1 MLCKKSIPQVVT
13 SGLSWQFSVWLEPSS
28 RWVGLSP
35 APSLELIA
43 RGPSLL
49 RITGAQSP
57 QEPNRWDFTAF
68 PSETK
73 DLVPGRYWY
82 ALRATAGAQ
91 TSDLDTGSF
100 TARAD
105 LATAEGEID
114 LRTPDEIALDNID
127 AVLAGRAKVD
137 QQRYRINNRELY
149 RESMTELLRLR
160 RYYAKRVAA
169 ARQKAMGVNP
179 FGRKLR
185 IRLS

>member
-1 MLCKKSIPQVVT
+1 MLCKKSIPQFVT
-13 SGLSWQFSVWLEPSS
+13 SGLSWQFSIWLDHGRP
-28 RWVGLSP
+28 WGGNWDGLT
-35 APSLELIA
+35 LELVA

-49 RITGAQSP
+49 RITGARSS
-57 QEPNRWDFTAF
+57 EESNRWDFSAF

-73 DLVPGRYWY
+73 DLVPGRYWF
-82 ALRATAGAQ
+82 AVRATNGIQ
-91 TSDLDTGSF
+91 TTDLTTGSF

-105 LATAEGEID
+105 LATVEGQVD

-127 AVLAGRAKVD
+127 AVIAGRAKVD

-149 RESMTELLRLR
+149 RESMAELLRLR

-169 ARQKAMGVNP
+169 AQQKAMGINP
-179 FGRKLR
+179 YGRKIR